1 MKSTWAKIILF
12 AIPFLALIFF
22 YIAHQQHKQKQTIKK
37 QNLAFSRSWNE
48 FNYQFTGK
56 KVYKQ
61 RADKRSKEL
70 NNIRK
75 KEEAKKKETV
85 KEFNKKFNSDMAQ
98 FKG

>member
-22 YIAHQQHKQKQTIKK
+22 YIAHQQHKQKQTIRK

-56 KVYKQ
+56 KIYKQ
-61 RADKRSKEL
+61 RADKRSEEL
-70 NNIRK
+70 NGIRK
-75 KEEAKKKETV
+75 KEAAKKKETV
-85 KEFNKKFNSDMAQ
+85 KEFNKKFNSDMSK
-98 FKG
+98 FNG